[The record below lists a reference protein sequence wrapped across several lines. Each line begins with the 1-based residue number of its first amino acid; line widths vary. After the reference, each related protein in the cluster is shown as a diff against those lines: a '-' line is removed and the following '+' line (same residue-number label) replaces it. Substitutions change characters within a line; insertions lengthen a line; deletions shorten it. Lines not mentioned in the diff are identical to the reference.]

1 MIDYS
6 YFYILF
12 SPRKIF
18 PTLFFKLLI
27 MRKATM
33 FCSLI
38 PKQNHLKSKEQM
50 KERRMTSL
58 YQQNMNLHLHACL
71 NKSFHLPKSYIQIR
85 LRTELTMNTKTSSW
99 KWGVKQSK
107 TLLNNKTDVIFV
119 QSLFCLQRKSGGT
132 EQLFCWPA
140 WSFLPSFCFFFSIT
154 LLKKSWKPE
163 GKYQASFQIKIFYFP
178 LRSSKVQN

>member
-1 MIDYS
+1 MPAELHRLLYRQVSRILHVLSVYFMIDYS

-85 LRTELTMNTKTSSW
+85 LRTELTINTKTSSW

-140 WSFLPSFCFFFSIT
+140 WSFLPSFCFFLA
-154 LLKKSWKPE
+154 LLC
-163 GKYQASFQIKIFYFP
+163 
-178 LRSSKVQN
+178 